1 MPVTLK
7 ELAASLGL
15 SPTTVS
21 RALNGYPEVNA
32 KTRARVA
39 EAAARMDYQPDM
51 RAKSLA
57 TGRAQAIGHL
67 IPVSDSHEMVNP
79 IFADFIS
86 GAGESYVAAGY
97 DMVLSLVPDAT
108 QDEAYRKIV
117 MRGAVDGLILHGPKI
132 DDPRISMLR
141 DLGRPFLVHGRSSG
155 VTTPYAWLDI
165 NNKRAF
171 QRATEF
177 LIDLGHR
184 RIAFVN
190 GLEYMD
196 FANRRRDGY
205 LSALSQA
212 KITADPALMRSGTM
226 TEPYGFKAG
235 MELMRLPDPP
245 TAFLASSMMIA
256 YGLRRALVDQGL
268 RLGRDVSVV
277 THDDDLSYLPNGAEV
292 PLFTATRSS
301 VREAGRRAGQMLL
314 DLIQNPQM
322 PLPTEL
328 MEASLVLGD
337 STGPAPR

>member
-32 KTRARVA
+32 KTRVRVA
-39 EAAARMDYQPDM
+39 EAAARMNYQPDM

-86 GAGESYVAAGY
+86 GAGESYAAAGY

-108 QDEAYRKIV
+108 QEEAYRKIV

-141 DLGRPFLVHGRSSG
+141 ELGRPFLVHGRSSG
-155 VTTPYAWLDI
+155 VSAPYAWLDI

-184 RIAFVN
+184 RIALVN

-196 FANRRRDGY
+196 FAHRRRDGY
-205 LSALSQA
+205 LTALTQA
-212 KITADPALMRSGTM
+212 GMTADPALMRSGTM

-235 MELMRLPDPP
+235 MQLMRLPDPP

-268 RLGRDVSVV
+268 RLGRDVSVI
-277 THDDDLSYLPNGAEV
+277 THDDDLSYLPNGEDV

-301 VREAGRRAGQMLL
+301 VRDAGRRAGQMVL
-314 DLIQNPQM
+314 DMIHNPMM
-322 PLPTEL
+322 PLPSEL